1 MFYGTNSITGF
12 FLKKIRTVKRAKNN
26 EKKYICCSYIRND
39 ISIEKDNICRN
50 FQNIKTQA
58 CISLKYNR
66 MDANV
71 EKKIISNYN
80 VNIEEKKNSDNSSE
94 YIYDDNKNNE
104 CVIAR
109 DKEKQKNVSDNIE
122 KEDTVLN
129 SKIPKKDTINK
140 NHEHILESEYND
152 MINEQNNN
160 INNLSLGKCIST
172 QKKYIYKFEKFSVFS
187 FNILANSLV
196 DYKYNNNC
204 ASVMKWMNRKKLIY
218 KNITNKLSDIICLQE
233 IEKLYFIELQEKLKL
248 LNYKGI
254 FLKKNKETCKD
265 GICIF
270 YNTKVFELL
279 FVDKVIYDKSI
290 FFKKWHAGLIVAL
303 RNLKS
308 KKIEYYDSNKNGCN
322 EQINDNLKKNNN
334 NFVNDAHDIII
345 VSNTHLIFDSRH
357 GDIKLYQLCYLTYRL
372 VFMINKC
379 IKYIKESVKQEKGD
393 KGLIDSSEENTE
405 EHEKDELNDI
415 LKPAI
420 IFCGDFN
427 LTPNS
432 LLYYYIT
439 NRYINLKNVNLKN
452 ISGQYLMFKK
462 QLYIYNSLNGVKIK
476 NIFDENILNDL
487 KYEKYN
493 NLIENMKKE
502 SLFSFYKDENILNSE
517 YLINSF
523 SKKKNNLKNFDSFEY
538 TFKKLKNKS
547 SEETYEDV
555 NSEKADSKINESI
568 CVSKQEDSVSK
579 FNEIFDSV
587 DTDEK
592 EKNKPINYKTYKYNE
607 KTIKEN
613 EKPNVEMHE
622 NTKMMDNDDQNFIL
636 YYPLYLESIY
646 NGCAQNNVEE
656 KCYKYD
662 DIENLNNS
670 STHLM
675 IRNVPFTVFHGKQKG
690 CVDYI
695 FYSYKNLKKLSYTNL
710 PSFEQLEKYG
720 CLPNKKYA
728 SSDHLYLH
736 ATLIRKIED

>member
-1 MFYGTNSITGF
+1 
-12 FLKKIRTVKRAKNN
+12 
-26 EKKYICCSYIRND
+26 
-39 ISIEKDNICRN
+39 
-50 FQNIKTQA
+50 
-58 CISLKYNR
+58 
-66 MDANV
+66 
-71 EKKIISNYN
+71 
-80 VNIEEKKNSDNSSE
+80 
-94 YIYDDNKNNE
+94 
-104 CVIAR
+104 
-109 DKEKQKNVSDNIE
+109 
-122 KEDTVLN
+122 
-129 SKIPKKDTINK
+129 
-140 NHEHILESEYND
+140 

-462 QLYIYNSLNGVKIK
+462 QVIYLQFFKW
-476 NIFDENILNDL
+476 
-487 KYEKYN
+487 Y
-493 NLIENMKKE
+493 
-502 SLFSFYKDENILNSE
+502 ENILNSE

>member
-1 MFYGTNSITGF
+1 MFYGINSITGF
-12 FLKKIRTVKRAKNN
+12 FLKKIRIVKGLKNN
-26 EKKYICCSYIRND
+26 EKKYMYCSYIRND

-50 FQNIKTQA
+50 FQNIRAQA
-58 CISLKYNR
+58 CISLKYSR
-66 MDANV
+66 MDAKV
-71 EKKIISNYN
+71 EKKLISNYR
-80 VNIEEKKNSDNSSE
+80 VKIEEKKASDNSSE
-94 YIYDDNKNNE
+94 HICDDNKNNE
-104 CVIAR
+104 CVI
-109 DKEKQKNVSDNIE
+109 DCDKTKEKNIGDSIE
-122 KEDTVLN
+122 KEDAVL
-129 SKIPKKDTINK
+129 SSEIPKKDTMNK
-140 NHEHILESEYND
+140 NHEHILENEYND

-160 INNLSLGKCIST
+160 IINSSLGKFTNT

-196 DYKYNNNC
+196 DYKYSNNC
-204 ASVMKWMNRKKLIY
+204 PIVMKWVNRKKLIY
-218 KNITNKLSDIICLQE
+218 KNIINKLSDIICLQE
-233 IEKLYFIELQEKLKL
+233 IEELYFIELQEKLKP

-322 EQINDNLKKNNN
+322 EQINDNLKNNNN
-334 NFVNDAHDIII
+334 NFANNAHDIII

-379 IKYIKESVKQEKGD
+379 IKYIKECVKQEKKD
-393 KGLIDSSEENTE
+393 KGIIDNSEENTE
-405 EHEKDELNDI
+405 EDEKNELNDI

-439 NRYINLKNVNLKN
+439 NRYINLKNINLKN

-462 QLYIYNSLNGVKIK
+462 QLYIYNSLHGIKIK
-476 NIFDENILNDL
+476 NIFDENILHDL

-493 NLIENMKKE
+493 NLIENLKKE

-517 YLINSF
+517 YLINMF
-523 SKKKNNLKNFDSFEY
+523 SKKRINLKELDSFEY
-538 TFKKLKNKS
+538 SFKKFKNKS
-547 SEETYEDV
+547 GEETHEDV
-555 NSEKADSKINESI
+555 SSDDTGSKINKSI
-568 CVSKQEDSVSK
+568 CASKQEDSVSK

-587 DTDEK
+587 DIDEK
-592 EKNKPINYKTYKYNE
+592 EKNKSINYKTDTYN
-607 KTIKEN
+607 EN
-613 EKPNVEMHE
+613 EKNCAETHE
-622 NTKMMDNDDQNFIL
+622 DINIMNNDDHNFIL

-646 NGCAQNNVEE
+646 NGGAQNKVEKE
-656 KCYKYD
+656 CYKYD
-662 DIENLNNS
+662 DIENLNKS
-670 STHLM
+670 STNLM

-695 FYSYKNLKKLSYTNL
+695 FYSYKNLKRISCTNL

-736 ATLIRKIED
+736 ATLIRKMEG